1 MLAFGKC
8 SVYTID
14 SYQYHLSLETNMQR
28 GRSKHSQDF
37 IISTSPTWLRWARP
51 LLWLGL
57 RLKGRKYQASYYRTT
72 IRRVGK
78 SKIEVNFDLPP
89 NIKQQMHKAIEAGKQ
104 IRLFVL

>member
-1 MLAFGKC
+1 MP
-8 SVYTID
+8 
-14 SYQYHLSLETNMQR
+14 
-28 GRSKHSQDF
+28 GRSSRHHQDF
-37 IISTSPTWLRWARP
+37 IISSSPTWLRWLHP

-57 RLKGRKYQASYYRTT
+57 KIKGRKYQANYYGTT

-89 NIKQQMHKAIEAGKQ
+89 TVKQQMSNAVAAGKS